1 MRFVKKALIGLLLI
15 MIAVQF
21 YRPVQNTDASVM
33 PNHISKVITVPNQ
46 VNGILKKACYDC
58 HSKNTRYPWY
68 ARIQPL
74 SWLVNQH
81 ISEAKAELNF
91 DNFKEYS
98 LRKQLSKL
106 RAIENSMEDGTMP
119 IGSYTLIHKDAILS
133 KDEKKLISTWT
144 ASSRDSLEKVQF

>member
-21 YRPVQNTDASVM
+21 YRPGQNTDASVM
-33 PNHISKVITVPNQ
+33 PNHISKVVAVPNQ

-58 HSKNTRYPWY
+58 HSNNTRYPWY

-74 SWLVNQH
+74 NWLVNQH

-91 DNFKEYS
+91 DNFKEYT
-98 LRKQLSKL
+98 LRRQLSEL

-119 IGSYTLIHKDAILS
+119 MGSYTLIHKDAILS